1 MQASLEQE
9 VEQILVQTQLLVQEH
24 IVQVVVVEL
33 LLLADIRH

>member
-1 MQASLEQE
+1 MQAFLEQE

-33 LLLADIRH
+33 LLLADTRH